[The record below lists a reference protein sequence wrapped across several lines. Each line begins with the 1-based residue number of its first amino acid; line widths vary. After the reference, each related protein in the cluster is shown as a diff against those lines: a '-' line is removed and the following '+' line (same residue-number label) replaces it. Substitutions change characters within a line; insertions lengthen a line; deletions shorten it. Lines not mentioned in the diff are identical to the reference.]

1 MDRYNLLD
9 FIKAHFLYL
18 KFQIKDYFEVFNC
31 YLKDVNISMTLQEV
45 KLAYFDQSV
54 IKLKIPF

>member
-45 KLAYFDQSV
+45 KLAYFD
-54 IKLKIPF
+54 P